1 MQLGEALKLPFSAYY
16 GDDPSVFVSYAHRDQ
31 AHVYQDL
38 GRFHEHGLNL
48 WYDEGIRL
56 GAPWRDEVATAID
69 RASVFVFY
77 VSDAS
82 IASVA
87 CVQEI
92 NYALDHSKPILTVF
106 LTNQP
111 LTSGLKLSLG
121 GVQGIERF
129 RLNYEDF
136 CAKAASG
143 IDGLLTS
150 GCSSFKPDIA
160 TQIIQTYGS
169 SDRGVSIAVMPF
181 ESLSS
186 DPENAFLAD
195 GLTDDVT
202 TTLSRMPDTLVISR
216 NSCRAFRDRNTD
228 ARAAKQELGVNYVIE
243 GAVQASSTRLRVSV
257 SLIDCRTG
265 AKLWADRLE
274 RPLADLFD
282 LQDELAASLC
292 AQLQPNL
299 ILAEAERVRN
309 DNVSAWAHFHKG
321 WAIWNF
327 NYNEEASLKA
337 ITAFEEA
344 IRIDPDYAPPYAA
357 LSIVY
362 TNRAGVGWATDLF
375 GELTKSREMADKAA
389 RLAPD
394 HALTHYAAAILSNA
408 FGSRREGL
416 ASIERALELEPCNA
430 SIMALTGL
438 LNAACGN
445 GTKGVEL
452 VQTAMRLS
460 PRDPRLYMLFN
471 NLWITHLCNGDW
483 DEMIQ
488 ACQQSLRI
496 KREENPWAICGM
508 VIANVARGDDDIALE
523 NSKRLGSFNF
533 ARLMAA
539 TFRADAAANDEA
551 REVGIMMMARFKEL
565 GLIE

>member
-1 MQLGEALKLPFSAYY
+1 MQHTEALKLPFSAYF
-16 GDDPSVFVSYAHRDQ
+16 GDDPCVFVSYAHRDQ
-31 AHVYQDL
+31 EHVYRDL
-38 GRFHEHGLNL
+38 ARFHEHGLKL

-82 IASVA
+82 IASVS

-92 NYALDHSKPILTVF
+92 NYALDHNKPILTVF
-106 LTNQP
+106 LTTQP

-129 RLNYEDF
+129 RLDYEDF
-136 CAKAASG
+136 CAKAAGG
-143 IDGLLTS
+143 IDALLAS
-150 GCSSFKPDIA
+150 GCNVFKPDVA

-169 SDRGVSIAVMPF
+169 GDRGVSIAVMPF
-181 ESLSS
+181 NSLSS

-216 NSCRAFRDRNTD
+216 NSCRAFRDRNAD
-228 ARAAKQELGVNYVIE
+228 ARLAKQELGVNYVIE

-265 AKLWADRLE
+265 AKVWADRLE
-274 RPLADLFD
+274 RPLTDLFD

-327 NYNEEASLKA
+327 SYNEEASLKA
-337 ITAFEEA
+337 IAAFDEA

-362 TNRAGVGWATDLF
+362 TNRAGTGWASDLF
-375 GELTKSREMADKAA
+375 GELTKSRAAAEKASQ
-389 RLAPD
+389 LAPD
-394 HALTHYAAAILSNA
+394 HALTHYAAAIISNA
-408 FGSRREGL
+408 FGSRRDGL

-430 SIMALTGL
+430 SIMALAGV
-438 LNAACGN
+438 LNASCGN
-445 GTKGVEL
+445 GSKGVEL

-471 NLWITHLCNGDW
+471 NLWMTHLCTSDW
-483 DEMIQ
+483 DNVIQ

-496 KREENPWAICGM
+496 KREGNPWAICGLI
-508 VIANVARGDDDIALE
+508 IANVAQGDDDVALE
-523 NSKRLGSFNF
+523 NAKRLGSFNF
-533 ARLMAA
+533 SRLMAA
-539 TFRADAAANDEA
+539 TFRSEAAANEET
-551 REVGIMMMARFKEL
+551 RESGLNLMARFKEL

>member
-1 MQLGEALKLPFSAYY
+1 MQLVDALKLPFSAYC
-16 GDDPSVFVSYAHRDQ
+16 GDEPSVFVSYAHRDQ
-31 AHVYQDL
+31 QEVYRDL
-38 GRFHEHGLNL
+38 ARLHERGHRL

-92 NYALDHSKPILTVF
+92 NYALDHNKPILTVF
-106 LTNQP
+106 LTNQA

-129 RLNYEDF
+129 RLDYEDF

-143 IDGLLTS
+143 IDGLLAS
-150 GCSSFKPDIA
+150 GCSAFKPDIA

-181 ESLSS
+181 DCLSS

-216 NSCRAFRDRNTD
+216 NSCRAFRDRTTD
-228 ARAAKQELGVNYVIE
+228 ARAAKKELGVNYVIE

-257 SLIDCRTG
+257 SLVDCRTG

-327 NYNEEASLKA
+327 NYNEEASIKA
-337 ITAFEEA
+337 IAAFEEA
-344 IRIDPDYAPPYAA
+344 IRIDPNYAPPYAA

-362 TNRAGVGWATDLF
+362 TNRAGTGWAKDLF
-375 GELTKSREMADKAA
+375 GELTKSRAAADKAA
-389 RLAPD
+389 ELAPD
-394 HALTHYAAAILSNA
+394 HALTHYAAAIISNA
-408 FGSRREGL
+408 FGSRHEGL
-416 ASIERALELEPCNA
+416 ASIERALDLEPCNA
-430 SIMALTGL
+430 SIMALAGV
-438 LNAACGN
+438 LNASCGN
-445 GTKGVEL
+445 GSKGIEL
-452 VQTAMRLS
+452 VQNAMRLS

-471 NLWITHLCNGDW
+471 NLWMAYLCSGDW
-483 DEMIQ
+483 DNMIQ

-496 KREENPWAICGM
+496 KREGNPWAISGLI
-508 VIANVARGDDDIALE
+508 IANVAQGDDDVALE
-523 NSKRLGSFNF
+523 NATRLGTFNF
-533 ARLMAA
+533 SRLMTA
-539 TFRADAAANDEA
+539 TFRAAAAADEGA
-551 REVGIMMMARFKEL
+551 RESGLHLMERFKAL
-565 GLIE
+565 GLVE